1 MAPGGALQPLG
12 WNSCGDVKT
21 APCGAVRAETL
32 VVVTD
37 SDQLRRWSGEKPPRS
52 HGEGLGLAGGIFLT
66 GGVRG
71 CLGRCG
77 AETAGAVS
85 ALAMWACP
93 LVAGVRALD
102 RLCQGRSA
110 VDLRLGR
117 LLNPLAENIS

>member
-1 MAPGGALQPLG
+1 MD
-12 WNSCGDVKT
+12 W
-21 APCGAVRAETL
+21 L
-32 VVVTD
+32 VVV
-37 SDQLRRWSGEKPPRS
+37 
-52 HGEGLGLAGGIFLT
+52 FLT

-85 ALAMWACP
+85 ALEKRVRP
-93 LVAGVRALD
+93 LVDAARALD

-117 LLNPLAENIS
+117 LLNPLV